1 MDKIE
6 QLVNYSFSLITY
18 GGNAKSLELK
28 ALAKAQ
34 TNEYGVARELINEAH
49 QELTKVHKFHA
60 ELIQHEANGEQYP
73 MTVLAVH
80 PQDHFNSAIIIL
92 DLAEHLI
99 CLYERTGKES

>member
-1 MDKIE
+1 MQSVWNLYYEFMTIIFG
-6 QLVNYSFSLITY
+6 VNHPAILDI
-18 GGNAKSLELK
+18 
-28 ALAKAQ
+28 
-34 TNEYGVARELINEAH
+34 VARELINEAH

-73 MTVLAVH
+73 MTVLVVH
-80 PQDHFNSAIIIL
+80 AQDHFNSAIIIL